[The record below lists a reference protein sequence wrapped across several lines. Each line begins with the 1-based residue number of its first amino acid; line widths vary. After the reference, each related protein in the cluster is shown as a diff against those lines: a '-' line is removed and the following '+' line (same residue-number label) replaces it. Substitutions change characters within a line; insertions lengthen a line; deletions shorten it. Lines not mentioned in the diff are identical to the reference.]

1 MERAC
6 IPNSNP
12 PSPSPVL
19 RALVRPRSN
28 AESRG
33 SQELSSTCP
42 RSYLTFGLL
51 VKTVRDTRLS
61 VHVHRYE
68 WRDACAWKCAD
79 VDTRATFSLDPRREK
94 RWRNWYETSRVEFRS
109 GFRNRIFIKIL
120 EIYIYIWI
128 ANIFYSLNVMIGLFW
143 EEEWT
148 KKTKD
153 NVEKEDSISTNGKLF
168 TVCCCEDRVVGVQQ
182 VLEETRRESAELFT
196 CSGSYLDRWNVVCAR
211 AALGVNGRE
220 GGRKEGDER
229 TPAAKD

>member
-79 VDTRATFSLDPRREK
+79 VDTRATFSLDPRCEK
-94 RWRNWYETSRVEFRS
+94 RWRNRYETSRVEFRS
-109 GFRNRIFIKIL
+109 GFRNKIFIKIL
-120 EIYIYIWI
+120 EIYIYGLQTS
-128 ANIFYSLNVMIGLFW
+128 SLNIMIGLFW
-143 EEEWT
+143 EKEWT
-148 KKTKD
+148 KTKD
-153 NVEKEDSISTNGKLF
+153 NVEGFDFHEWQIIHGPLF
-168 TVCCCEDRVVGVQQ
+168 RVEDRVVGVQQ

-220 GGRKEGDER
+220 GGRKEGGER